1 MDRIVHPQSA
11 LNPEAHVLEQALERN
26 KSVAKAQTD
35 AKAQACLVW
44 SAQDPGIL
52 SRNGMG
58 PKLQFAGIEA
68 DAEPTNQRL
77 GPLDIGHF
85 VDGEESG
92 AKVRL
97 IDLQLL
103 STPLKPGLSLDDA
116 RVDGLGAITAGQRFP
131 RAGAMSLEDDIGIEE
146 DRG

>member
-11 LNPEAHVLEQALERN
+11 LNPEAHVFKQALERN

-35 AKAQACLVW
+35 AEAQAGYVRA
-44 SAQDPGIL
+44 AQNPRVMSPQRMRPEIA
-52 SRNGMG
+52 
-58 PKLQFAGIEA
+58 FAWIERDIGQA
-68 DAEPTNQRL
+68 NENLRA
-77 GPLDIGHF
+77 LDIGHF
-85 VDGEESG
+85 VDCEESG
-92 AKVRL
+92 AKLRL

-116 RVDGLGAITAGQRFP
+116 RVDGLDAIAAGQRFP